1 MNLARQQNTR
11 LINRNLLHFYTNNEI
26 SERENI
32 YPIIITL
39 KIKYPGINLTKD
51 VKDLNA
57 KNYQTLIK
65 KTEDDTNKWKYILC
79 L

>member
-1 MNLARQQNTR
+1 M
-11 LINRNLLHFYTNNEI
+11 HFYTNNEI

-65 KTEDDTNKWKYILC
+65 KTEDDSKNEKIIHAHGLEELMLYKWLYY
-79 L
+79 